1 MITKCARKDKCFILS
16 LLILIVIGLS
26 VHNQSTIARA
36 DYEPISLLPNYTTS
50 PMMPVFPQSTSLPKS
65 LSSTFTNLGQP
76 LNNTSALL
84 GQPLNNTSALPD
96 PLLVERN
103 RTGSIPTF
111 PTIIEAF
118 KSQIKT
124 SLNEA
129 TTIALDDVGENS
141 TAISSTL
148 QPDRGFLVYIVQ
160 VVDVNNQI
168 HSVVVD
174 AGDGRVLGSI
184 LPPTLDA
191 MQMSSRPMPS
201 VPSGPVGPISGGG
214 YSIPPLP
221 PPLPNSGYAVPP
233 LPIQPNPNSGGPM
246 QPIQPP
252 MPAR

>member
-1 MITKCARKDKCFILS
+1 MITKCARKGKCFVLS

-26 VHNQSTIARA
+26 VHNQSTIVRA

-65 LSSTFTNLGQP
+65 LSPTFTNLGQSP
-76 LNNTSALL
+76 
-84 GQPLNNTSALPD
+84 NNTSALPD

-124 SLNEA
+124 TINEA

-174 AGDGRVLGSI
+174 AGDGRVLGNI
-184 LPPTLDA
+184 LLPTLEA

-252 MPAR
+252 MPVR

>member
-1 MITKCARKDKCFILS
+1 MDTKFLMITKCVRKGKCLILS

-36 DYEPISLLPNYTTS
+36 DFEPISLLPNYTTS
-50 PMMPVFPQSTSLPKS
+50 PMTSEFPQSTTLPKS
-65 LSSTFTNLGQP
+65 LSSTFTN
-76 LNNTSALL
+76 L

-124 SLNEA
+124 TINEA

-184 LPPTLDA
+184 LLPTLDA
-191 MQMSSRPMPS
+191 VQMSSRPMPS

-221 PPLPNSGYAVPP
+221 PPLPNSGYAMPP

-252 MPAR
+252 TPVR

>member
-1 MITKCARKDKCFILS
+1 MGTKFLMITKCVRKGKCIILS

-36 DYEPISLLPNYTTS
+36 DFEPISLLPNYTTS
-50 PMMPVFPQSTSLPKS
+50 PMMPEFQQSTTLPKS
-65 LSSTFTNLGQP
+65 LSSAFTN
-76 LNNTSALL
+76 L

-124 SLNEA
+124 TINEA

-184 LPPTLDA
+184 LLPTLDA
-191 MQMSSRPMPS
+191 MQMSSRPMPN

-221 PPLPNSGYAVPP
+221 PPLPNSGYAIPP

-252 MPAR
+252 MPVR

>member
-1 MITKCARKDKCFILS
+1 MITKCARKGKCFALS
-16 LLILIVIGLS
+16 LLTLIVIGLS

-50 PMMPVFPQSTSLPKS
+50 PMTPEFPQSTTLPKS
-65 LSSTFTNLGQP
+65 LSSTFTN
-76 LNNTSALL
+76 L

-124 SLNEA
+124 TINEA

-184 LPPTLDA
+184 LLPTLDA
-191 MQMSSRPMPS
+191 VQMSSRPMPS

-221 PPLPNSGYAVPP
+221 PPLPNSGYVVPP

-252 MPAR
+252 TPVR

>member
-1 MITKCARKDKCFILS
+1 MITKCARKGKCFALS
-16 LLILIVIGLS
+16 LLTLIVIGLS

-50 PMMPVFPQSTSLPKS
+50 PMMPEFPQSTTLPKS
-65 LSSTFTNLGQP
+65 LSSTFTN
-76 LNNTSALL
+76 L

-124 SLNEA
+124 TINEA

-184 LPPTLDA
+184 LLPTLDA
-191 MQMSSRPMPS
+191 VQMSSRPMPS

-221 PPLPNSGYAVPP
+221 PPLPNSGYAMPP

-252 MPAR
+252 TPVR

>member
-1 MITKCARKDKCFILS
+1 MITKCARKGKCFILS
-16 LLILIVIGLS
+16 LLILIVLGLS
-26 VHNQSTIARA
+26 MHNQSTIARA
-36 DYEPISLLPNYTTS
+36 DYEPTNLLPNYITS
-50 PMMPVFPQSTSLPKS
+50 PMMPVLPQSTSLPKN

-76 LNNTSALL
+76 LNNTSAL
-84 GQPLNNTSALPD
+84 PD
-96 PLLVERN
+96 PLLIESN

-111 PTIIEAF
+111 STIIEAF

-129 TTIALDDVGENS
+129 TTTALDDVGENS
-141 TAISSTL
+141 TAISSIL

-168 HSVVVD
+168 HSIVVD
-174 AGDGRVLGSI
+174 AGDGRVLASI
-184 LPPTLDA
+184 LLPTADA
-191 MQMSSRPMPS
+191 MKMSSGPMPS
-201 VPSGPVGPISGGG
+201 VPSRPVGPISGGG

-233 LPIQPNPNSGGPM
+233 LPIQPNPNSGGLM

-252 MPAR
+252 LPVR

>member
-1 MITKCARKDKCFILS
+1 MITKCARKGKCFALS
-16 LLILIVIGLS
+16 LLTLIVIGLS

-50 PMMPVFPQSTSLPKS
+50 PMMPEFPQSTTLPKS
-65 LSSTFTNLGQP
+65 LSSTFTN
-76 LNNTSALL
+76 L

-124 SLNEA
+124 TINEA

-184 LPPTLDA
+184 LLPTLDA
-191 MQMSSRPMPS
+191 VQMSSRPMPS

-221 PPLPNSGYAVPP
+221 PPLPNSGYVVPP

-252 MPAR
+252 TPVR

>member
-1 MITKCARKDKCFILS
+1 MITKCARKGKCFVLS
-16 LLILIVIGLS
+16 LLILIVTGLS

-36 DYEPISLLPNYTTS
+36 DYEPISLLLNYTKS

-65 LSSTFTNLGQP
+65 LSSTYTN
-76 LNNTSALL
+76 L

-124 SLNEA
+124 TINEA

-160 VVDVNNQI
+160 VVDANNQI
-168 HSVVVD
+168 HSVIVD
-174 AGDGRVLGSI
+174 AGDGRVLGKI
-184 LPPTLDA
+184 LLPTLNA
-191 MQMSSRPMPS
+191 MEISRRPMPS

-252 MPAR
+252 MPVR